1 MLNVYLRCLHELIV
15 EKENCENA
23 VVCIIVL
30 GTIYVLKR
38 TKSCI
43 VKHMQRPIRRTEAE
57 CCS

>member
-30 GTIYVLKR
+30 GTIYVLIVFQEYQGLHTTR
-38 TKSCI
+38 SSSC
-43 VKHMQRPIRRTEAE
+43 
-57 CCS
+57 SFL